1 MKHPVR
7 RPLARAAPWIV
18 IAALLPLACGRR
30 GAPIPPRR
38 VAPAAVESFRAGP
51 RDTDILV
58 SWVRPVRN
66 EDGSPL
72 TDLREFRLYRAVGAP
87 APAGTAER
95 PTFSLLATIRAEQP
109 DNAIVQ
115 DNQYAFRDN
124 GGGAGF
130 LRDTRYSY
138 RVQAVNRRGVVGRS
152 SPDAVVDFSP
162 PPGPPTALQVTAGDG
177 AVDLN
182 WKAPAGGG
190 PAGSPPLRGYNLYRG
205 VQPQTYGIQ
214 PINAAPVIDTRFRDA
229 GLANETTYYYV
240 VRSVAGERPPWRES
254 ANSNEISAAPMDL
267 TPPAPPRGLVA
278 VAATGTIAL
287 SWDIN
292 PEADL
297 LGYFV
302 YRREPPALIPA
313 RLTEAPIQSTTFTDR
328 TARPRVSYLYSV
340 TAVDRS
346 PRRNESAPSA
356 EAPATL
362 P

>member
-1 MKHPVR
+1 MRHPLR
-7 RPLARAAPWIV
+7 RLLARAVPWIV
-18 IAALLPLACGRR
+18 ITALLPLACGRR

-72 TDLREFRLYRAVGAP
+72 TDLAEFRLYRAVGATVPGSGP
-87 APAGTAER
+87 AL
-95 PTFSLLATIRAEQP
+95 SLLATIRAEQP
-109 DNAIVQ
+109 DNATVQ
-115 DNQYAFRDN
+115 GNQYAYRDD
-124 GGGAGF
+124 GGPAG
-130 LRDTRYSY
+130 LSSGVRYTY
-138 RVQAVNRRGVVGRS
+138 RVQAVNRSGAVGRS
-152 SPDAVVDFSP
+152 SPDTFVEFSLAP
-162 PPGPPTALQVTAGDG
+162 APPTALQAAAGDG

-182 WKAPAGGG
+182 WKPPAGGG
-190 PAGSPPLRGYNLYRG
+190 PAGIPPLRGYNLYRG
-205 VQPQTYGIQ
+205 VQPLAYGIQ

-229 GLANETTYYYV
+229 GLANETTYYYA

-278 VAATGTIAL
+278 VAVAGTIAL
-287 SWDIN
+287 NWDIN

-297 LGYFV
+297 LGYVV
-302 YRREPPALIPA
+302 YRREPPALTPA

-328 TARPRVSYLYSV
+328 TARPRISYLYSV

-356 EAPATL
+356 EAPAGL

>member
-1 MKHPVR
+1 MRHPVR
-7 RPLARAAPWIV
+7 RLLARAAPWIV

-38 VAPAAVESFRAGP
+38 VAPAAVESVRAGP
-51 RDTDILV
+51 RDTDILL

-72 TDLREFRLYRAVGAP
+72 TDLAEFRLSRAVGATGPGSQP
-87 APAGTAER
+87 A
-95 PTFSLLATIRAEQP
+95 FSLLATIHAEQP
-109 DNAIVQ
+109 DNATVQ
-115 DNQYAFRDN
+115 GDQYAYRDD
-124 GGGAGF
+124 GGPAG
-130 LRDTRYSY
+130 LRPGVRYTY
-138 RVQAVNRRGVVGRS
+138 RVQAVNRSGAVGRS
-152 SPDAVVDFSP
+152 SPDAFVDFSLGP
-162 PPGPPTALQVTAGDG
+162 APPTALRATAGDG
-177 AVDLN
+177 AVDLT
-182 WKAPAGGG
+182 WKPPAGGG
-190 PAGSPPLRGYNLYRG
+190 PAGIPPLRGYNLYRG
-205 VQPQTYGIQ
+205 VQPHAYGTQ

-278 VAATGTIAL
+278 VPAADAIAL

-297 LGYFV
+297 LGYVV
-302 YRREPPALIPA
+302 YRREPPALTPA

-356 EAPATL
+356 EAPASL

>member
-1 MKHPVR
+1 MRHPVR
-7 RPLARAAPWIV
+7 RLLARAVPWIV

-72 TDLREFRLYRAVGAP
+72 TDLAEFRLYRAVGAAVPGSGP
-87 APAGTAER
+87 A
-95 PTFSLLATIRAEQP
+95 FSLLATIRAEQP
-109 DNAIVQ
+109 DNAVVQ
-115 DNQYAFRDN
+115 GNQYAYRDD
-124 GGGAGF
+124 GGPAG
-130 LRDTRYSY
+130 LSPGVRYTY
-138 RVQAVNRRGVVGRS
+138 RVQAVNRSGAVGRS
-152 SPDAVVDFSP
+152 SPDALVDFSLAP
-162 PPGPPTALQVTAGDG
+162 APPTALQATAGDG

-182 WKAPAGGG
+182 WKPPAGGG
-190 PAGSPPLRGYNLYRG
+190 PAGIPLLRGYNLYRG
-205 VQPQTYGIQ
+205 VQPQAYGIQ

-278 VAATGTIAL
+278 VAVAGTIAL

-297 LGYFV
+297 LGYVV
-302 YRREPPALIPA
+302 YRREPPALTPA

-328 TARPRVSYLYSV
+328 TARPRISYLYSV